1 MAVTTQTN
9 AELVKKFGKSATDSG
24 STGVQIAFLTERIN
38 TLASHFEKN
47 SKDHSGKRGLMKMIG
62 KRRTLLKYLQLK
74 DEAGY
79 TKLINDLGLRK

>member
-9 AELVKKFGKSATDSG
+9 AELVKKFGKSAQDSG
-24 STGVQIAFLTERIN
+24 STGVQVALLTERIN
-38 TLASHFEKN
+38 TLSSHFEKN

-62 KRRTLLKYLQLK
+62 KRRSLLKYLQVK

-79 TKLINDLGLRK
+79 QKLIADLGLRK

>member
-9 AELVKKFGKSATDSG
+9 AELVKKFGKTATDSG
-24 STGVQIAFLTERIN
+24 SPGVQVALLTERIN
-38 TLASHFEKN
+38 TLTSHFDKH

-62 KRRTLLKYLQLK
+62 KRRTLLKYLQNK

-79 TKLINDLGLRK
+79 QKLISELGLRK